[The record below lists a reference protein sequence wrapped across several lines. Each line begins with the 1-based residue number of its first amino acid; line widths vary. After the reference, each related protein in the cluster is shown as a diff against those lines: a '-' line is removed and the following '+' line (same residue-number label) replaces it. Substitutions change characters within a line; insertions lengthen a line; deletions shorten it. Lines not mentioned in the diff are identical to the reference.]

1 MQREEAIAILIAN
14 QEEIENLGIKSLSLF
29 GSVARNEAKANSDVD
44 LLVEFQ
50 EEKRLGL
57 FELVGI
63 QQRLEGLLG
72 RDVDLV
78 MPKELKPRLRDRILK
93 EVVPALPAL
102 PPVDWQC
109 SDREI
114 TYNMPRKDWKIYIE
128 DILEA
133 IGDIQ
138 SFTAGI
144 DWETFRTD
152 KRTINAVL
160 HSFTIVGEAARK
172 IPPEVENRHADI
184 PWAEMRGLR
193 NRVVHEYRNV
203 NLEIV
208 WDIIQ
213 NYLPPLLLQ
222 LRPLLQED

>member
-1 MQREEAIAILIAN
+1 MQREEAIAILVAN
-14 QEEIENLGIKSLSLF
+14 TEEIESLGIKSLSLF
-29 GSVARNEAKANSDVD
+29 GSVARNEALANSDVD

-50 EEKRLGL
+50 EGKRMGL
-57 FELVGI
+57 LELVGI

-72 RDVDLV
+72 REVDLV
-78 MPKELKPRLRDRILK
+78 MPKQLRPRLRDRILK
-93 EVVPALPAL
+93 EVVPAL

-133 IGDIQ
+133 IAKIQ
-138 SFTAGI
+138 RYTKDMTLAEFEA
-144 DWETFRTD
+144 DELRVD
-152 KRTINAVL
+152 AVVRN
-160 HSFTIVGEAARK
+160 FTIIGEAARK
-172 IPPEVENRHADI
+172 ITPEVENRHADI

-203 NLEIV
+203 DLEIV

-213 NYLPPLLLQ
+213 NYLPPLVLQ
-222 LRPLLQED
+222 LRPLLQET

>member
-1 MQREEAIAILIAN
+1 MRREEAIAILVAN

-78 MPKELKPRLRDRILK
+78 MPKQLKPRLRDRILK
-93 EVVPALPAL
+93 EVVPALP
-102 PPVDWQC
+102 PVDWQF
-109 SDREI
+109 SDRET

-133 IGDIQ
+133 IAKIQ
-138 SFTAGI
+138 RYTKDMTLAEFEA
-144 DWETFRTD
+144 DELRVD
-152 KRTINAVL
+152 AVVRN
-160 HSFTIVGEAARK
+160 FTIVGEAARK

-203 NLEIV
+203 DLEIV